1 MPCNYRANGC
11 NVWMSVHAER
21 NLSYAKIIYIIKK
34 SKLGK
39 DVLKYF
45 KTPGSQIAHKHL
57 RCATRRSRP
66 ASRLPGW
73 ERRAGR
79 LRCLA
84 RQRRPRVS
92 GNITAW
98 LSTHYK
104 TACFMLQNRPF
115 CMAKRLILTDK
126 DKAGPPQR
134 RRGGTG
140 IDGLQNLRAPTTA
153 VAAQSTRNA
162 GTIV

>member
-34 SKLGK
+34 SKFGK

-73 ERRAGR
+73 ERRAGAEALSR
-79 LRCLA
+79 TAKAATGERQHNSLA
-84 RQRRPRVS
+84 V
-92 GNITAW
+92 
-98 LSTHYK
+98 
-104 TACFMLQNRPF
+104 
-115 CMAKRLILTDK
+115 
-126 DKAGPPQR
+126 
-134 RRGGTG
+134 
-140 IDGLQNLRAPTTA
+140 
-153 VAAQSTRNA
+153 NA
-162 GTIV
+162 L